1 MDLAFKKSFLKSI
14 KKLKDKSL
22 KDDIFD
28 AINSAE
34 KAQTLDEILNIK
46 KLTGY
51 SIYYRIRIG
60 DYRIGLK
67 WVDVERILYFVTVD
81 HRKDVYKNFP

>member
-1 MDLAFKKSFLKSI
+1 MNIAFKKSFLKSI

-34 KAQTLDEILNIK
+34 EAQSLDEIPNIK

-67 WVDVERILYFVTVD
+67 WVDVEKTLYFVTVD

>member
-1 MDLAFKKSFLKSI
+1 MDIAFKKSFLKSI

-34 KAQTLDEILNIK
+34 DAETLDEIPNIK

-67 WVDVERILYFVTVD
+67 WVDNEKRLYFVTFD

>member
-1 MDLAFKKSFLKSI
+1 MDIAFKKSFLKSI

-22 KDDIFD
+22 KDDIFE

-34 KAQTLDEILNIK
+34 EAQTLDEIPNIK

-67 WVDVERILYFVTVD
+67 WVDVEKILYFVTVD
-81 HRKDVYKNFP
+81 YRKDVYKNFP

>member
-1 MDLAFKKSFLKSI
+1 MEIAFKKSFLKSI

-22 KDDIFD
+22 KDDIFN
-28 AINSAE
+28 AISSAE
-34 KAQTLDEILNIK
+34 DADTLDEIPNIK

-51 SIYYRIRIG
+51 SVYYRIRIG

-67 WVDVERILYFVTVD
+67 WVDSEKILYFVTFD